1 MFNLL
6 MILIGSI
13 MIGFGTGSALVGA
26 GVGCIAFGFQVH
38 FNYGLSDM
46 HTNIIKQMRKV
57 YEKVK

>member
-1 MFNLL
+1 
-6 MILIGSI
+6 